1 MVKEKTV
8 NTAVKDEVGTAF
20 KWFHATSANGGAM
33 LMAAVIASYFSVYM
47 TDTLKIPAAAA
58 SAIMFVATLWDAIND
73 PMMGVIADRT
83 KSRWGRYRPYFIFAP
98 ILLTFFAT
106 MIWIDWGFA
115 STSTKVAYVLIMYI
129 GYGMT
134 VTMYT
139 MPQMAILPAAV
150 RSNEQRNM
158 IISLGAG
165 VCATGRE
172 RRRAGP

>member
-83 KSRWGRYRPYFIFAP
+83 KSRWDVIAHISF
-98 ILLTFFAT
+98 LLQ
-106 MIWIDWGFA
+106 
-115 STSTKVAYVLIMYI
+115 S
-129 GYGMT
+129 
-134 VTMYT
+134 
-139 MPQMAILPAAV
+139 
-150 RSNEQRNM
+150 
-158 IISLGAG
+158 
-165 VCATGRE
+165 C
-172 RRRAGP
+172 